1 MYPWF
6 QLSAR
11 PFPAH
16 CIWRPEVQGHLLPL
30 KQVCPTYRI
39 SSPSSQAPRVIPA
52 ESQGRN
58 SGSLFKTSL
67 FSPVPIQRALLNM
80 SSPCKLLTRTFH
92 PHHFLLLFKS
102 EKKIDVLSLSATQ
115 SWIHVQLLLFP
126 LLFIQPWQLG
136 RCQPQAC
143 DILCHHHQNLIG
155 QSGASLGV
163 GSAMKIQNCC
173 FQPRMP
179 WRTWTPLLFSTLN
192 KLFGALLGN
201 CSTA

>member
-92 PHHFLLLFKS
+92 PHHFLLIFKS
-102 EKKIDVLSLSATQ
+102 EKKSMCYHYQLPRAGSMSSYSCFLSFSYNPDSLVGASHKPVTFSATTT
-115 SWIHVQLLLFP
+115 
-126 LLFIQPWQLG
+126 
-136 RCQPQAC
+136 
-143 DILCHHHQNLIG
+143 
-155 QSGASLGV
+155 
-163 GSAMKIQNCC
+163 KI
-173 FQPRMP
+173 
-179 WRTWTPLLFSTLN
+179 W
-192 KLFGALLGN
+192 
-201 CSTA
+201 